1 VSQRTRIKICGITR
15 VEDALAAAALGADAI
30 GLVFA
35 ARSPRFV
42 SLDAARAIV
51 EALPPFVASVALF
64 MDEETAFVHSV
75 IESMRPDLAQ
85 FHGVED
91 ARYCESFGC
100 RYLKAVPM
108 AGRGTDA
115 IVQTSRAHPQAAGL
129 VLDGHGLGEAGGSGR
144 AFDWSQARGEGL
156 PPLVVAGGLTAD
168 NVADAVS
175 IAAPWA
181 VDVSSGV
188 ETAPGIKDRG
198 KMEHF
203 IEEVRRVRC

>member
-1 VSQRTRIKICGITR
+1 MSARTRIKICGITR

-35 ARSPRFV
+35 SRSPRRV
-42 SLDAARAIV
+42 TLDAARAIV
-51 EALPPFVASVALF
+51 DALPPFIASVALF
-64 MDEETAFVHSV
+64 MDDDPVFVRSV
-75 IESMRPDLAQ
+75 IDALRPDLVQ
-85 FHGVED
+85 FHGAED
-91 ARYCESFGC
+91 AGTCESLGR

-108 AGRGTDA
+108 AGRGTGA
-115 IVQTSRAHPQAAGL
+115 IIEAAGAHPRAAGL

-144 AFDWSQARGEGL
+144 AFDWSQARAEGL

-168 NVADAVS
+168 NVADAVR

-188 ETAPGIKDRG
+188 EAAPGVKDHGR
-198 KMEHF
+198 MERF
-203 IEEVRRVRC
+203 IEEVRRVSR